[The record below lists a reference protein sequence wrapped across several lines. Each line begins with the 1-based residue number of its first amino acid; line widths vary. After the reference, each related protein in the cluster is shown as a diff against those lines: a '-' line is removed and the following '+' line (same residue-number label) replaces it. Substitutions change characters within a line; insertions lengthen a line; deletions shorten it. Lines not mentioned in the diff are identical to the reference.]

1 MPDPGSLEWLRDR
14 MKGMPWPGRDGLR
27 GVVLYDD
34 AVAALEAREQA
45 TINRAVKLLRGA
57 EPSIDAPWPLHDAA
71 DYLERELRPEGT
83 DD

>member
-1 MPDPGSLEWLRDR
+1 MPDPGSPEWLRDR

-45 TINRAVKLLRGA
+45 TINRAVKLLRARG
-57 EPSIDAPWPLHDAA
+57 
-71 DYLERELRPEGT
+71 DYDPYRAGDFLERELRPEGT
-83 DD
+83 DA